1 VRPTPGAGQ
10 GTARLVGVDAA
21 RCVALLGMMATHV
34 LHEADPDGSVST
46 SQWLFGG
53 RASALFAVLAGV
65 SLALVA
71 ERAGA
76 REERKRSYPRLAAAV
91 AVRGVLVAV
100 LGLALGELDTTIAVI
115 LTYYGVMFV
124 LAIPFLTLEA
134 RVLLPLAVGWAVGVP
149 LVSHVVRPSLPERQ
163 YASPAFD
170 HLADPAR
177 LLSELLLTGYYPALP
192 WLAYLLLGLGLGRLD
207 LRAPRVQA
215 AVAAAGLAVTVA
227 ATLVSDALVA
237 RSGLTAAQT
246 AGLEFGVAGSTP
258 TDDRAWLLVHAP
270 HSATPF
276 DLAQTGG
283 CAALVLGALLL
294 LVSAVRAATSN
305 GERAVAI
312 GTGAGAMTLTLYS
325 VHVLMRTERVWPAE
339 RPETFVWHVLVVLWV
354 GAVVA
359 ALGRRGPLE
368 WLVGLVPRA
377 IRG

>member
-1 VRPTPGAGQ
+1 MTPVAGASGSS
-10 GTARLVGVDAA
+10 ARLVGVDAA

-34 LHEADPDGSVST
+34 LAEIDPDGSVST

-71 ERAGA
+71 RRAQ
-76 REERKRSYPRLAAAV
+76 SHVRLAAAV
-91 AVRGVLVAV
+91 AVRGLLVAL
-100 LGLALGELDTTIAVI
+100 LGLALGELETAIAVI

-124 LAIPFLTLEA
+124 LVTPFLALRA
-134 RVLLPLAVGWAVGVP
+134 RVLLPLAAAWAVVMP
-149 LVSHVVRPSLPERQ
+149 LVSHAVRPSLPERQ

-170 HLADPAR
+170 QLAEPTR
-177 LLSELLLTGYYPALP
+177 LVSELLLTGYYPALP

-215 AVAAAGLAVTVA
+215 VLAAAGLAVAVG

-237 RSGLTAAQT
+237 RSDLTAAELD
-246 AGLEFGVAGSTP
+246 GLEFGVPGSTP

-283 CAALVLGALLL
+283 GAAFVLGALLL
-294 LVSAVRAATSN
+294 LVSAVRAATSY
-305 GERAVAI
+305 GERVVAI
-312 GTGAGAMTLTLYS
+312 VTGAGAMTLTLYS
-325 VHVLMRTERVWPAE
+325 LHVVMRTERVWPAE
-339 RPETFVWHVLVVLWV
+339 EPDTYVWHVLVVVWV
-354 GAVVA
+354 GTVFAV
-359 ALGRRGPLE
+359 LRRRGPLE